1 MIMVDGATRGG
12 PAPAGPPRS
21 PGCAA
26 ALLVLLAGCGYRPAV
41 AALPA
46 GVRAVLVRAPVAHAV
61 HEPELARMLATELV
75 RQLSRAGVRASS
87 GGGGGAIL
95 RGQLLSLTTIETPLA
110 PGRRLAGRV
119 LRLRLELVLEDAGGT
134 LWRSGALE
142 VDELAPHAPLG
153 AGPSEAARRMALTRL
168 ALRAAERAVELLT
181 SGL

>member
-1 MIMVDGATRGG
+1 MHILLKGALGASVRRGS
-12 PAPAGPPRS
+12 APTG
-21 PGCAA
+21 AA
-26 ALLVLLAGCGYRPAV
+26 VLIVALAGCGYRPAV

-46 GVRAVLVRAPVAHAV
+46 GVREVLVRPPVAHAV

-87 GGGGGAIL
+87 RGGAAATL
-95 RGQLLSLTTIETPLA
+95 RGQLLSLATVETPLA

-119 LRLRLELVLEDAGGT
+119 LRLRLELALEDATGT

-142 VDELAPHAPLG
+142 VDELAPLSAVG
-153 AGPSEAARRMALTRL
+153 AGPSEAARRMALSRL